1 MRARRPHCGLFCA
14 RDLHLVTPIGARERL
29 EAPLAHG
36 MHARAHACM
45 QVCVRRGVTILP
57 GSHTDTTPRCGRSC
71 GYRRIRLSFPRP
83 PLVFMAGRSGIL
95 QLALCALTI
104 YTMFL
109 LWGLLQ
115 EKSTLLVAHF
125 HV

>member
-1 MRARRPHCGLFCA
+1 MRARRPRCGLFCA

-45 QVCVRRGVTILP
+45 QVCVRRGVTILLR
-57 GSHTDTTPRCGRSC
+57 SHTQTL
-71 GYRRIRLSFPRP
+71 RRIRLSFPRP

>member
-1 MRARRPHCGLFCA
+1 
-14 RDLHLVTPIGARERL
+14 
-29 EAPLAHG
+29 
-36 MHARAHACM
+36 M
-45 QVCVRRGVTILP
+45 QVCVRRGVTIILLR
-57 GSHTDTTPRCGRSC
+57 SHTDTAPRCGRSC
-71 GYRRIRLSFPRP
+71 SYRRIRLSFPRP
-83 PLVFMAGRSGIL
+83 FLVLMAGRSGIL

-115 EKSTLLVAHF
+115 EKSTLLAASF